1 MKAFE
6 GYKAQKQGGSRE
18 YLPAGGYV
26 AQILDAKEVRYDWG
40 GVLLISFDIS
50 EGERKGFF
58 KKDYAEN
65 TNEDRKWR
73 GTYRLNI
80 PKDDGSEKDGWSKRT
95 FGGVMWAVEES
106 NPGYHW
112 DWNEAGLKGKTVG
125 VLFRNREWEMNGNS
139 GWSTE
144 CCKMISAQDVR
155 DGKFKIPKDKPLAN
169 KPADGFADITKD
181 DDIKMPW
188 DENPVL

>member
-18 YLPAGGYV
+18 HLPAGGYV
-26 AQILDAKEVRYDWG
+26 AQILSAKEVQYGWG
-40 GVLLISFDIS
+40 SVLLISFDIS
-50 EGERKGFF
+50 EGEYKGFF

-65 TNEDRKWR
+65 TNENRKWS
-73 GTYRLNI
+73 GTYRLSI
-80 PKDDGSEKDGWSKRT
+80 PKDDGSEKDGWTKRT
-95 FGGVMWAVEES
+95 FGGVMWAVEDS

-125 VLFRNREWEMNGNS
+125 VLYRNYEWDIDGRT

-144 CCKMISAQDVR
+144 CCKMITVQDVR
-155 DGKFKIPKDKPLAN
+155 DGKFKVPKDKPLAN
-169 KPADGFADITKD
+169 KPAEGFTDVTKD
-181 DDIKMPW
+181 DDIRMPW
-188 DENPVL
+188 DEDPVL